1 MLWRML
7 SGASIADVV
16 DADCRVAG
24 LAGARF
30 TAARFTAARL
40 AGARLAAGLFAG
52 AAVFALLAAVVV
64 FLPPDVAVLLAVL
77 ALVLLARV
85 VMSSQGSQQVVS
97 VTVLQLIARF
107 VGEERGL
114 AS

>member
-24 LAGARF
+24 LAG
-30 TAARFTAARL
+30 ARFTAARL

-97 VTVLQLIARF
+97 ITVPQLIARF

>member
-16 DADCRVAG
+16 DAGCPVAR

-30 TAARFTAARL
+30 AAARL
-40 AGARLAAGLFAG
+40 AGARFTGVRLTEALFAG
-52 AAVFALLAAVVV
+52 ATLFALLAAVVA
-64 FLPPDVAVLLAVL
+64 FLPPDVAVVLAVL

-85 VMSSQGSQQVVS
+85 VMSSQGSQQMVS
-97 VTVLQLIARF
+97 VIVLQLIARF
-107 VGEERGL
+107 VGEERVL